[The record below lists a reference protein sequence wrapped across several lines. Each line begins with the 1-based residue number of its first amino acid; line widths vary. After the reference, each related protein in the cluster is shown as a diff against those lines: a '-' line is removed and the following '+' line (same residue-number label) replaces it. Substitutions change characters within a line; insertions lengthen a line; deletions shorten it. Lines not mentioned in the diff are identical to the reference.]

1 MQHLE
6 CWTGALLANIF
17 TALILCS
24 REPFSS
30 RDYNML
36 FQSVLTLLQE
46 ICIFLRFICHFNAAR
61 IHASCTH
68 LTSWNLIGE
77 S

>member
-17 TALILCS
+17 SALILCS

-36 FQSVLTLLQE
+36 FRSVLTLLHISAFYFPILMPLE
-46 ICIFLRFICHFNAAR
+46 SIRYV
-61 IHASCTH
+61 
-68 LTSWNLIGE
+68 LT
-77 S
+77 

>member
-17 TALILCS
+17 SALILCS

-36 FQSVLTLLQE
+36 FRSVLTLLH
-46 ICIFLRFICHFNAAR
+46 ISAF
-61 IHASCTH
+61 H
-68 LTSWNLIGE
+68 LPF
-77 S
+77 

>member
-17 TALILCS
+17 SALILCS

-36 FQSVLTLLQE
+36 FRSVLTLLH
-46 ICIFLRFICHFNAAR
+46 ISAFHFPILMPLESIR
-61 IHASCTH
+61 YV
-68 LTSWNLIGE
+68 LT
-77 S
+77 